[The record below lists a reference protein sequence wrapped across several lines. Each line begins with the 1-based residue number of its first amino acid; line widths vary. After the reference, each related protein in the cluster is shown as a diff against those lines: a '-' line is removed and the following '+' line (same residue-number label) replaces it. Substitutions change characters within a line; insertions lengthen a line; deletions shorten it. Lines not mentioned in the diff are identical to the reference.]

1 LTVPTGGKT
10 LPSLTF
16 ALDPGVRHGL
26 GRVIYVIPFASIIEQ
41 TAGVFHGALG
51 RELAGH
57 VIEHHSA
64 FREDEVIRALEK
76 AAIAGDKSSFQS
88 GARLRL
94 ATEDWDAP
102 SWSPRRHSSSRVC
115 SPTARANAASCTTS
129 LTASSSWMK
138 RRPFP

>member
-76 AAIAGDKSSFQS
+76 AAIAGEKAASN
-88 GARLRL
+88 
-94 ATEDWDAP
+94 P
-102 SWSPRRHSSSRVC
+102 
-115 SPTARANAASCTTS
+115 ARACAWRPKTGTRHRGHHGGTVLRESVLQPHEPMPQAAQ
-129 LTASSSWMK
+129 
-138 RRPFP
+138 RR